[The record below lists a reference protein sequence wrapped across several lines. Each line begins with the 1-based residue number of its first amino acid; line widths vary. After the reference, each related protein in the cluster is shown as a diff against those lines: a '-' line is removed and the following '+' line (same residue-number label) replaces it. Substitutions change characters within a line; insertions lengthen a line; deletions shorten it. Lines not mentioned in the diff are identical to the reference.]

1 MLKFIQSSIKDRG
14 LLDDNTSSSQG
25 DDSSAILEFAKV
37 FQELD
42 DLSMGG
48 TNDPGNTRKIGSID
62 IPIDEDVEAEVI
74 EFNLSDGRINDVP
87 GDASVMES
95 NYSTMKSYEDF
106 WQEAADTIGRF
117 PRESN
122 DSFEKRVRAKAD
134 KMYNEYCNHV
144 IQEGLF
150 GFGMININDSRVPAN
165 VMVDFGYVDNGKVKM
180 PYIVKMPVFFQT
192 DNKHRIHKKQLDSI
206 NQSVERN
213 VWGGSFPD
221 MVLDYLQKN
230 YPDDVKNVTDIWQ
243 VVTPKRLLVPV
254 DPMDSFVVLLE
265 VEYDFDDKPDYW
277 KWSSKINGGSK
288 KSFINSS
295 DTGFTNDSDIAASL
309 SGFRSKKDVIKESF
323 ELKRPNR
330 FGSVVQEAIDFGE
343 GDNTN
348 SDTNTPP
355 SSDNMS
361 VDSNPNVSVDGD
373 STQSVDNQLNGTNDV
388 SNDIANKV
396 SEELANAENN
406 NNPTDVQS
414 DDLSVSNEPDLPT
427 DDSALEEPTSDNT
440 NIDQQID
447 DLGNGTDDGVSS
459 NIDVDNMTLDE
470 LIEQGTQRLKG
481 MTLAQIKDFLNGG
494 ENASI
499 DGIDEPNET
508 IEGLQEA
515 FINGTDE
522 DIFQEMMIL
531 TKNNVNRTI
540 DISLRNALGILND
553 NEKDVN
559 TIITEFKKEG
569 KKLNKILSKAA
580 KMKKVYD
587 DNERSEIASL
597 NKCLVDLM
605 AVMKTSDMKSDAATV
620 KRMIKAFAAQ
630 AAVVAKIVEGK
641 NGGKDNG

>member
-1 MLKFIQSSIKDRG
+1 
-14 LLDDNTSSSQG
+14 
-25 DDSSAILEFAKV
+25 
-37 FQELD
+37 
-42 DLSMGG
+42 
-48 TNDPGNTRKIGSID
+48 
-62 IPIDEDVEAEVI
+62 
-74 EFNLSDGRINDVP
+74 
-87 GDASVMES
+87 
-95 NYSTMKSYEDF
+95 
-106 WQEAADTIGRF
+106 
-117 PRESN
+117 
-122 DSFEKRVRAKAD
+122 
-134 KMYNEYCNHV
+134 MYNEYCNYV

-230 YPDDVKNVTDIWQ
+230 YPNDVKDVTDVWQ

-288 KSFINSS
+288 KSLTNSS
-295 DTGFTNDSDIAASL
+295 DAGFTNDSNIAASL
-309 SGFRSKKDVIKESF
+309 NGFKSKKDVIKESF

-343 GDNTN
+343 GDSTN
-348 SDTNTPP
+348 SDANTPP

-361 VDSNPNVSVDGD
+361 LDSNPNVSVDSD
-373 STQSVDNQLNGTNDV
+373 STQSVDSQLNGTNDV

-396 SEELANAENN
+396 SEELANAEND

-414 DDLSVSNEPDLPT
+414 DDLSVSDEPDLPT
-427 DDSALEEPTSDNT
+427 DDSTLEEPTSDNMG
-440 NIDQQID
+440 IDQQID
-447 DLGNGTDDGVSS
+447 DLGGGTDGGVSS

-481 MTLAQIKDFLNGG
+481 MTLAQIKDFLNGSD
-494 ENASI
+494 NASI

-508 IEGLQEA
+508 AESLQEA

-522 DIFQEMMIL
+522 DIFQEVMIL
-531 TKNNVNRTI
+531 TKKNINRTI
-540 DISLRNALGILND
+540 DVSLRNTLGILND

-580 KMKKVYD
+580 KMKNVYD

-605 AVMKTSDMKSDAATV
+605 AIMKTSDMKSDAATV

-641 NGGKDNG
+641 SGNKTVQESVVSKTDTLNNPNVDLPKEYEKWLSSATKDVFSKTYLFTYDNPTHRECVIKLFNKSDVAKRISLDDKIRKSEKDHYSTAFIAVGETPNGDMLLVNRFSGRVYFWDHETVDQIILASSWNKFINELKDNKGVK